1 MQPRP
6 RQTKPNE
13 LTREEINNFEDYVE
27 DYGPI
32 GDTPYR
38 DVAVKIV
45 NDVFR
50 GHGHDESKINE
61 LIDHYE
67 SRVPIFIEY
76 KEAFHTKFNRNFD
89 VAATSGMLYTS
100 ENKPLVDS
108 FKAKFGDRG
117 SNNATILVASLL
129 CCDLIPS
136 DEAFKK
142 FIQFSTTQINE
153 LPSLIIFTSLL

>member
-13 LTREEINNFEDYVE
+13 LTREEINNFEDY
-27 DYGPI
+27 GPI

-45 NDVFR
+45 NHVFR
-50 GHGHDESKINE
+50 GVDESNINE
-61 LIDHYE
+61 LIDYYE

-76 KEAFHTKFNRNFD
+76 KEAFHTKVNRNIN
-89 VAATSGMLYTS
+89 VATNSGMLDTS

-108 FKAKFGDRG
+108 FKANF
-117 SNNATILVASLL
+117 
-129 CCDLIPS
+129 
-136 DEAFKK
+136 
-142 FIQFSTTQINE
+142 
-153 LPSLIIFTSLL
+153 